1 MIFESKL
8 VFLLFVSFIAQLM
21 LFYNLIA
28 INFAINLAINFAI
41 NFAIDFAID
50 FAVT

>member
-1 MIFESKL
+1 MIFESEL
-8 VFLLFVSFIAQLM
+8 VFLFFVSFVAQLM
-21 LFYNLIA
+21 LFHNLI
-28 INFAINLAINFAI
+28 AI